1 MAVLHFWMP
10 SISKIQRSWT
20 SERNQRRRAVKS
32 FLRKNIEIL
41 KAGSC
46 KLVLIAGTCKLL
58 ISLLYWKKNL
68 KKDVQ
73 KFCTPFYLP

>member
-1 MAVLHFWMP
+1 MAVLHVWMP
-10 SISKIQRSWT
+10 SISKIQRSWS

-46 KLVLIAGTCKLL
+46 KLVLIAGSCKLL
-58 ISLLYWKKNL
+58 IRLLYWKKNL